1 MQLSL
6 LLAIGTGGFIGAILR
21 FTISTWIQK
30 LFSPLFPIGTLTV
43 NILGSFI
50 IGFMAL
56 YFENVISPHQ
66 KALIITGMLGALT
79 TFSTFSLETVTMLQ
93 EGLWGRAFANIT
105 LNTFLC
111 IIATIIGMTLFK
123 RIYG

>member
-21 FTISTWIQK
+21 FIISTWTQK
-30 LFSPLFPIGTLTV
+30 LFSPLFPIGTLAV
-43 NILGSFI
+43 NIIGSFI

-93 EGLWGRAFANIT
+93 EGLWSRAFTNIT

-111 IIATIIGMTLFK
+111 IVATIIGMTLFK

>member
-111 IIATIIGMTLFK
+111 ILATTIGMTLFK

>member
-21 FTISTWIQK
+21 FIISTWTQK
-30 LFSPLFPIGTLTV
+30 LFSPLFPIGTLAV
-43 NILGSFI
+43 NIIGSFI

-93 EGLWGRAFANIT
+93 EGLWSRAFTNIT

-111 IIATIIGMTLFK
+111 IVATFIGMTLFK

>member
-21 FTISTWIQK
+21 FIISTWTQK
-30 LFSPLFPIGTLTV
+30 LFSPLFPIGTLAV
-43 NILGSFI
+43 NIIGSFI

-93 EGLWGRAFANIT
+93 EGLWSRAFTNIT
-105 LNTFLC
+105 LNTSLC
-111 IIATIIGMTLFK
+111 IVATFIGMTLFK